1 MFHSF
6 FKTKLLYSLPY
17 KTFTIKNYVQ
27 SSKHN
32 KNEYPIIA
40 MRFHHFDRLK
50 FTSGDER
57 MSRVQCSSILK
68 YLLINYDSTAT
79 NQSFVDFLA
88 FDVQSLTP
96 DVYVESS
103 RKNRQKNINISI
115 YQTKKHD
122 ILVLMKCCKKART
135 YQLLNKLGT
144 ATEGIEMNHTFR
156 FIPNSLCKLKKK
168 NVHTKFFLIKLFFT
182 SRINQKRINSF
193 I

>member
-1 MFHSF
+1 MLIY
-6 FKTKLLYSLPY
+6 TKVLVNQLW
-17 KTFTIKNYVQ
+17 
-27 SSKHN
+27 
-32 KNEYPIIA
+32 
-40 MRFHHFDRLK
+40 FDRYQLV
-50 FTSGDER
+50 FCRFFG
-57 MSRVQCSSILK
+57 V
-68 YLLINYDSTAT
+68 
-79 NQSFVDFLA
+79 FFLA

-156 FIPNSLCKLKKK
+156 FIPNSLCKLKK